1 MRFRLLRRRLTIS
14 APRMAVRSALPWPL
28 RWIVLAV
35 ALGFCAAISLWAF
48 EFGKH
53 IAGLDH
59 DREKELLALREEV
72 GRLRAE
78 RVQGLTAANNAS
90 SSLLVAERVAQ
101 EKLVQQIKQL
111 ETENRAMRDDLGFF
125 EQLIPA
131 EGGQSISVRSLQA
144 EVLGG
149 GAQLKWQVL
158 VLQPSRNAPAFDG
171 RLEVMLSGTLAGK
184 PWTMGLPE
192 GAQALKFRQYRR
204 AEGMVDLPPQAVVK
218 NISVKVIEGSTTRA
232 SHSIKL

>member
-14 APRMAVRSALPWPL
+14 APRMAVRSAMPWPL
-28 RWIVLAV
+28 RWIIWAL

-53 IAGLDH
+53 IAGLDQGH
-59 DREKELLALREEV
+59 ETELVALRSEV
-72 GRLRAE
+72 ARLRAE
-78 RVQGLTAANNAS
+78 RSQAAAGQQPA
-90 SSLLVAERVAQ
+90 SSLLVAEQVAQ
-101 EKLVQQIKQL
+101 EKLVQQIKLL
-111 ETENRAMRDDLGFF
+111 ETENRALRDDLGFF

-131 EGGQSISVRSLQA
+131 EGGNTISVRSLQA

-149 GAQLKWQVL
+149 GMQLKWQVL
-158 VLQPSRNAPAFDG
+158 VLQPARKGPEFNG
-171 RLEVMLSGTLAGK
+171 KLEITLSGQQNGK

-192 GAQALKFRQYRR
+192 GAQALVFRQYRR
-204 AEGMVDLPPQAVVK
+204 VDGVVDLPPATVVK
-218 NISVKVIEGSTTRA
+218 TVSVKVTEGSATRA